1 MITLIV
7 VEGDITL
14 IKTADRNFIEVRNRF
29 SAFEN
34 NAPFTD
40 CILKIN
46 RVLIDNA
53 EDLDAV
59 INNLLQYSKNYIKN
73 NR

>member
-59 INNLLQYSKNYIKN
+59 KNNLLEYNKNYIKN

>member
-7 VEGDITL
+7 AEGDITL

-29 SAFEN
+29 SAFQN

-46 RVLIDNA
+46 RVLIDNP
-53 EDLDAV
+53 EYLDAV
-59 INNLLQYSKNYIKN
+59 INNLLQHSKNYIKN

>member
-1 MITLIV
+1 MITVIV
-7 VEGDITL
+7 AEGDITL
-14 IKTADRNFIEVRNRF
+14 IKTADRNFIDARNRF
-29 SAFEN
+29 SAFQN
-34 NAPFTD
+34 SAPFTD

-59 INNLLQYSKNYIKN
+59 KNNLLEYNKNYIKN

>member
-7 VEGDITL
+7 AEGDITL

-59 INNLLQYSKNYIKN
+59 KNNLLEYSKSYIKN

>member
-7 VEGDITL
+7 AEGDITL

-29 SAFEN
+29 SAFQN
-34 NAPFTD
+34 SAPFTD

-59 INNLLQYSKNYIKN
+59 INNLLEYSKNYIKS

>member
-1 MITLIV
+1 MITVIV

-14 IKTADRNFIEVRNRF
+14 IKAAQRNFIEVRNRF
-29 SAFEN
+29 SAFQK

-53 EDLDAV
+53 EYLDAV
-59 INNLLQYSKNYIKN
+59 KINLLECNKNYIKIK
-73 NR
+73 R

>member
-7 VEGDITL
+7 AEGDITL

-29 SAFEN
+29 SAFQN
-34 NAPFTD
+34 YAPFTD

-59 INNLLQYSKNYIKN
+59 INNLLEYSKNYIKN

>member
-7 VEGDITL
+7 AEGDITL
-14 IKTADRNFIEVRNRF
+14 IKTADRNFIEVRKRF
-29 SAFEN
+29 SAFQN
-34 NAPFTD
+34 NAPFSD
-40 CILKIN
+40 YILKIN

-59 INNLLQYSKNYIKN
+59 INNLLEYGKSYMKN

>member
-1 MITLIV
+1 MITVIV

-29 SAFEN
+29 SAFQK

-40 CILKIN
+40 CILKIS

-59 INNLLQYSKNYIKN
+59 KNNLLEYNKNYIKN

>member
-1 MITLIV
+1 MITVIV

-29 SAFEN
+29 SAFQN
-34 NAPFTD
+34 SAPFTD

-59 INNLLQYSKNYIKN
+59 KNNLLEYNKNYIKN

>member
-1 MITLIV
+1 MITVIV
-7 VEGDITL
+7 AEEDITL
-14 IKTADRNFIEVRNRF
+14 IKAAHRNFIELRNRF
-29 SAFEN
+29 SAFQKY
-34 NAPFTD
+34 APFTD

-59 INNLLQYSKNYIKN
+59 INNLLEYNKNYIKN

>member
-7 VEGDITL
+7 AEGDITL

-29 SAFEN
+29 SAFQN
-34 NAPFTD
+34 SAPFTD

-59 INNLLQYSKNYIKN
+59 KNNLLEYNKNYIKN

>member
-1 MITLIV
+1 MITEIV

-14 IKTADRNFIEVRNRF
+14 KKTADRNFMEVRNRF

-40 CILKIN
+40 SILKIN

-53 EDLDAV
+53 EYLDAV
-59 INNLLQYSKNYIKN
+59 LNNLVQYSKNYIKN

>member
-1 MITLIV
+1 MITVIV
-7 VEGDITL
+7 AEGDITL
-14 IKTADRNFIEVRNRF
+14 IKTADRNFIELRNRF
-29 SAFEN
+29 SAFQN
-34 NAPFTD
+34 SAPFTD

-59 INNLLQYSKNYIKN
+59 KNNLLEYNKNYIKN

>member
-1 MITLIV
+1 MITLIIA
-7 VEGDITL
+7 EGDITL
-14 IKTADRNFIEVRNRF
+14 IKTADRNFIEVRKRF
-29 SAFEN
+29 SAFQN

-40 CILKIN
+40 YILKIN

-53 EDLDAV
+53 EDLDAA
-59 INNLLQYSKNYIKN
+59 INNLPEYSKNYIKN